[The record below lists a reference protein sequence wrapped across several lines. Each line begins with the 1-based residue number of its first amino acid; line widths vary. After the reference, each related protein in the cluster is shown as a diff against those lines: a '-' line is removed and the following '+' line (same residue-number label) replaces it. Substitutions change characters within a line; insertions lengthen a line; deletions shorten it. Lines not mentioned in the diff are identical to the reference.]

1 MKKELKIDAL
11 FEAFLKLEN
20 KEECYDF
27 FEDLCTINELNDM
40 ADRLN
45 VAKHL
50 MAGETYEQIEIQTK
64 MSSATISR
72 INRCLQYGNGG
83 YKKIILKK

>member
-11 FEAFLKLEN
+11 FEVFLKLEN
-20 KEECYDF
+20 IEECYDF
-27 FEDLCTINELNDM
+27 FEDLCTINEVNDM

-50 MAGETYEQIEIQTK
+50 MAGETYEQIEAKTK

-72 INRCLQYGNGG
+72 INRCLRHGNGG
-83 YKKIILKK
+83 YEKIILKK